1 MRTMDS
7 GYFISHHKTLM
18 FRLHIQLEISWQ
30 HEGVYHTQKS
40 STGKGS
46 MQDLLCPQ
54 RVDCQIL
61 PVTEEIF
68 HLTLHFHYFFF
79 KKHKHVLLG

>member
-61 PVTEEIF
+61 PVTGRDF
-68 HLTLHFHYFFF
+68 SFDTPFSLFFF
-79 KKHKHVLLG
+79 QKT